1 MENPYEVL
9 GVRQGASEEE
19 IKKAYRELVKKYH
32 PDQYRD
38 NPLASLAEE
47 KLKEINEAYDY
58 LTKNKNGEFGNY
70 SYTEN
75 SGSGSSYSG
84 NYGSSG
90 EFNQARAYIS
100 SGNLAQAEQLLNRIS
115 NRTAEW
121 YFLMGMIDVN
131 KGWYSEGYNNI
142 QTAVRMDPDNFEYRQ
157 VLNQIKNAN
166 TAYTQRP
173 YSGGFQRTYG
183 GNNPD
188 LCTICSWLYC
198 TDLLC
203 SCLGGGCR

>member
-1 MENPYEVL
+1 MKNPYEVL
-9 GVRQGASEEE
+9 GVRQGATEEE

-58 LTKNKNGEFGNY
+58 LIKNKSGASDY

-75 SGSGSSYSG
+75 SSTGGSYDSG
-84 NYGSSG
+84 SG
-90 EFNQARAYIS
+90 EFSQVRAYIN
-100 SGNLAQAEQLLNRIS
+100 SGNIAQAEQLLSRIS
-115 NRTAEW
+115 TRTAEW
-121 YFLMGMIDVN
+121 YFLMGLVYVN

-157 VLNQIKNAN
+157 VLNRISNSN
-166 TAYTQRP
+166 RAYTQRP
-173 YSGGFQRTYG
+173 YSGGFQRTY
-183 GNNPD
+183 NESPD
-188 LCTICSWLYC
+188 LCTICSYLYC
-198 TDLLC
+198 AECLC
-203 SCLGGGCR
+203 NCLGGGCR